1 MTLPASDP
9 PLQRLTRFAP
19 SPTGRLHLGHV
30 LAAEQVWSMAERLG
44 APVLLRVEDIDTTRC
59 RPAFETAMLEDLRW
73 LGFTWREPVL
83 RQSERGT
90 VYADAADRL
99 RALGLLYPCR
109 CTRRDIEVAWGEASV
124 FGPEGLQ
131 YPGTCRGLTAA
142 DLEADESVAWRLDMA
157 AALERLMADG
167 KDLRTPVLDAGAP
180 VDFRMLAEA
189 TGDVVLCRRDIG
201 TSYHLSVTV
210 DDAAQNVTH
219 VMRGQDMHEATALHR
234 VLQALLDLPTPTY
247 GFHPLIMAADG
258 SHKLSKRDGAEGL
271 AALREAGYRPAQVRA
286 MARAAVDPAADS
298 AAAAR

>member
-9 PLQRLTRFAP
+9 PFQRLTRFAP

-30 LAAEQVWSMAERLG
+30 LAAERVWSMAERLG

-83 RQSERGT
+83 RQSERCA
-90 VYADAADRL
+90 VYAEAADRL
-99 RALGLLYPCR
+99 RALGLLYTCR
-109 CTRRDIEVAWGEASV
+109 CTRREIEAAWGGAPV

-142 DLEADESVAWRLDMA
+142 DLVADEPVAWRLDMA
-157 AALERLMADG
+157 GALERITADG
-167 KDLRTPVLDAGAP
+167 KDLHTPVLDASAP
-180 VDFRMLAEA
+180 VDFRALAEA

-219 VMRGQDMHEATALHR
+219 VMRGQDMYEATAVHR

-247 GFHPLIMAADG
+247 GFHPLIMMADG
-258 SHKLSKRDGAEGL
+258 SRKLSKRDGAEGL
-271 AALREAGYRPAQVRA
+271 AALQEAGYSPAQVRA
-286 MARAAVDPAADS
+286 MGRAAVDPAA
-298 AAAAR
+298 AVR